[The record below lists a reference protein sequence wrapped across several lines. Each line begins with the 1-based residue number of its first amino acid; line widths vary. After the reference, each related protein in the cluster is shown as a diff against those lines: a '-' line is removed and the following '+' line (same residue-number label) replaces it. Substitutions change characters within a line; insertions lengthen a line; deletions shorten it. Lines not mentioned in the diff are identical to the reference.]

1 MHNPMTFKKKVI
13 ATTVASVMAAGFSSG
28 VFAQEDGVE
37 EVIVT
42 GIRASLQ
49 ASMDVKRS
57 AVGVV
62 DAISAEDIGKMPDT
76 NLAESLQRITGVSID
91 RAGGEGSKVTV
102 RGFGADYNLV
112 TLNGRAMPSSGFDSR
127 SFEFADLASESVS
140 GLEVY
145 KTGRA
150 SVASGGIGATIN
162 IKTARPLDN
171 PGFKASVGAKAVHD
185 TTVREGDDLT
195 PEISGI
201 ISNTFADDTFG
212 VTLTGS
218 YQERQQGNSGAY
230 SQQWNTRAWD
240 ASKGNANITSR
251 PNAVIEN
258 APADGAL
265 FSTPIDYRLTL
276 GEQERERTNG
286 QLTLQYAPTE
296 RLKATLDYTYSEL
309 QWHQQRIEQ
318 SLWFVGTGTHL
329 VFDNEA
335 VKTPVLMTE
344 LIDTPKDISFARQV
358 QGSIRENNAVGF
370 NLEFEA
376 TDNLSFSLDYFV
388 GDAKTKEYDPRGNLN
403 LSVAANVVKEQTM
416 EWNKGLPIMTVKI
429 DDSVFGNGNGTL
441 DGGDMTTTAGTTN
454 YQWVDDEIEQ
464 ARLNVMYKFDNSS
477 LEFGIEDRS
486 NDYLGRNRGDCCIV
500 FGDWGG
506 ADAKLVPDTF
516 WTPRNFLADFDGYKK
531 GTSFTN
537 GIDWDFNEVASWVES
552 QNGKLPNFRDFPPS
566 GKFEA
571 KPRVSTYRG
580 ILEEVQGAFLEY
592 KLAGEFGSMPYNL
605 LAGVR
610 YEKTDVTSSTNAA
623 NPTRVRWT
631 GDDDFVSDASAEL
644 TAFSRDASYSHTLP
658 SLDFDISFT
667 DDIKARASVSKTI
680 ARPTYGNLRADI
692 GVGDFRSYTADQ
704 GNPGLLPLESKN
716 FDLSVEWYYADTSY
730 VSLGYYRKDVDK
742 FNSTQAVDGTLFDL
756 RDVTKGPRAQ
766 AAISQLNAMGIS
778 TPSKQQIYSQVL
790 KNEGQIPADADIN
803 FGWNGNVIPNAND
816 PVAVWHINTPINNKS
831 AVIDG
836 LEFAVQHMFGESGFG
851 VSANYTTVD
860 GDIAYDNNRLGT
872 QFALVG
878 MSDSANAA
886 MFYEKDGIAAR
897 VAYNW
902 RDKFLDT
909 TNQYNNEPGY
919 TEAFETVDASVSYDI
934 TEQMTISLEALNLF
948 GEDKRRHGRTAAQMW
963 NLEILGPRYTLG
975 ARYTF

>member
-1 MHNPMTFKKKVI
+1 MQTPNSFKKKIIASAI
-13 ATTVASVMAAGFSSG
+13 ATYALAGFSG
-28 VFAQEDGVE
+28 MVAAQDGAVE
-37 EVIVT
+37 EVVVT

-49 ASMDVKRS
+49 ASMDIKRS
-57 AVGVV
+57 AAGVV

-150 SVASGGIGATIN
+150 NVASGGIGATIN
-162 IKTARPLDN
+162 IKTARPLDA
-171 PGFKASVGAKAVHD
+171 PGLKMTVGAKGVHD
-185 TTVREGDDLT
+185 TTVREGDSIT
-195 PEISGI
+195 PEISGLF
-201 ISNTFADDTFG
+201 SNTFADDTIG
-212 VTLTGS
+212 VSLSGS
-218 YQERQQGNSGAY
+218 YQKRDQGNSGAY
-230 SQQWNTRAWD
+230 SQQWNTKVWD
-240 ASKGNANITSR
+240 AANGNANITSR
-251 PNAVIEN
+251 PTALVEN
-258 APADGAL
+258 APADKQL

-276 GEQERERTNG
+276 GDQERERTNG

-309 QWHQQRIEQ
+309 EWHQQRIEQ
-318 SLWFVGTGTHL
+318 SLWFVSTGTHI
-329 VFDNEA
+329 VFDDQT

-358 QGSIRENNAVGF
+358 QGNIRENNAVGF

-376 TDNLSFSLDYFV
+376 TDDLSFVFDYFT
-388 GDAKTKEYDPRGNLN
+388 AEATTKEYDPRGNLN
-403 LSVAANVVKEQTM
+403 LSVAANVVKEQTL
-416 EWNKGLPIMTVKI
+416 EWNAGLPIMSVII
-429 DDSVFGNGNGTL
+429 DDSVSGNGNGVL
-441 DGGDMTTTAGTTN
+441 DAADMTTTAGTTN
-454 YQWVDDEIEQ
+454 YNWVENDIEQ
-464 ARLNVMYKFDNSS
+464 ARLDGAYKFENSS
-477 LEFGIEDRS
+477 LEFGIESRT
-486 NDYLGRNRGDCCIV
+486 NDYLGRARGDCCIV

-506 ADAKLVPDTF
+506 ANANDVPDSF
-516 WTPRNFLADFDGYKK
+516 WSSRNFLKDFDGYNL
-531 GTSFTN
+531 GNSFTQ
-537 GIDWDFNEVASWVES
+537 GIDYDFDEVAQWVES

-571 KPRVSTYRG
+571 KPRISTYRG
-580 ILEEVQGAFLEY
+580 IEEEVQAAYLQY
-592 KLAGEFGSMPYNL
+592 KLSNEIAGLPYNL

-623 NPTRVRWT
+623 NPTRIRWT
-631 GDDDFVSDASAEL
+631 GDDDFIADASSEL
-644 TAFSRDASYSHTLP
+644 SAFSRKASYSHTLP
-658 SLDFDISFT
+658 SLDFDIDLT
-667 DDIKARASVSKTI
+667 DDIKARASVSETI

-704 GNPGLLPLESKN
+704 GNPGLLPLESQN
-716 FDLSVEWYYADTSY
+716 FDLSAEWYYGETSY
-730 VSLGYYRKDVDK
+730 VSVGYYRKKVDN
-742 FNSTQAVDGTLFDL
+742 FNSTQAIDGTLFGL
-756 RDVTKGPRAQ
+756 RDVTKGPRAE
-766 AAISQLNAMGIS
+766 AARAQLAAAGNT
-778 TPSKQQIYSQVL
+778 TPSAQQVYDQVL
-790 KNEGQIPADADIN
+790 ANQGDVGP
-803 FGWNGNVIPNAND
+803 NGNVIPNDQD
-816 PVAVWHINTPINNKS
+816 PLAIWHINTPINNKQ
-831 AVIDG
+831 ATIDG
-836 LEFAVQHMFGESGFG
+836 FEFAFQHMFGESGIG

-860 GDIAYDNNRLGT
+860 GDIAYDNNKLGT

-886 MFYEKDGIAAR
+886 VFYENYGVAAR
-897 VAYNW
+897 IAYNW

-919 TEAFETVDASVSYDI
+919 TEAFETVDASISYDFNDNV
-934 TEQMTISLEALNLF
+934 TVSLEALNLF
-948 GEDKRRHGRTAAQMW
+948 GEDKRRHGRTEVQLW